1 MIAQEKTF
9 TAQEFREFT
18 NRPENAGKWFEFI
31 NGVIYEAIMPKPI
44 HAIIALRIAH
54 FMLLFVGE
62 HHLGEV
68 VGDGCEFSLPN
79 GDVVI
84 PDAAFVSKEKHD
96 GVPEEYLIAPDLA
109 VEVISPSNRPRE
121 MLNKIESYIKNG
133 TRIVW
138 VVYPDEK
145 VVDVWQPAGDG
156 GMLVHK
162 VTLDGTLEGG
172 NVLPGFTL
180 AVKDIFSRA

>member
-1 MIAQEKTF
+1 MI
-9 TAQEFREFT
+9 AQEFREFV
-18 NRPENAGKWFEFI
+18 NRPENTEKWFEFI
-31 NGVIYEAIMPKPI
+31 NGVIHEAIMPKP
-44 HAIIALRIAH
+44 HQAILETRIAH
-54 FMLLFVGE
+54 FLITFVYQRG
-62 HHLGEV
+62 LGEAM
-68 VGDGCEFSLPN
+68 GDGCEFSLPN

-84 PDAAFVSKEKHD
+84 PDAAFVSKEKHE
-96 GVPEEYLIAPDLA
+96 GVPDEYLVAPDLA
-109 VEVISPSNRPRE
+109 VEVISSSNRPRE

-133 TRIVW
+133 TRLVW

-145 VVDVWQPAGDG
+145 VVDVWRPAGDD

-172 NVLPGFTL
+172 DVLPGFTL